1 MPISRRL
8 LDDDEEVL
16 VDVRPHWEFL
26 AGPAVL
32 TVVAVGVAV
41 TVVVE
46 FPAAPIGVAGVLAA
60 MIALPAVW
68 LAGRTVRWLSIG
80 LTVTS
85 TRIILRQGV
94 FSRDVLQVRLQR
106 VAEVHCHQTLVD
118 RLIGS
123 GRLVVELVDDR
134 PFAVD
139 DVRRPRRL
147 QRVIDRQLDEVAHG
161 SLQGPSAAA
170 GVPTD
175 PAGPFPTR
183 ALDLVDT
190 PPHGVA
196 ATSTLPVATWPA
208 GSVPTPADRSLP
220 TPTVPSAPDG
230 RSRQAGVP
238 VGYVAGVPPSIPEQ
252 LIQLDDLR
260 RRGIVSEDEF
270 KSKKAELLGR
280 L

>member
-1 MPISRRL
+1 VPISRRL

-32 TVVAVGVAV
+32 TGVAVGVAV

-46 FPAAPIGVAGVLAA
+46 FPGAPIGVAGVLAA
-60 MIALPAVW
+60 MIALPTVW

-80 LTVTS
+80 LAVTS

-106 VAEVHCHQTLVD
+106 VVEVHCHQTLID

-123 GRLVVELVDDR
+123 GRLVLELVDDR
-134 PFAVD
+134 PFAVN

-147 QRVIDRQLDEVAHG
+147 QRVIDRQRDEAAHG
-161 SLQGPSAAA
+161 GRYGPSVAV

-175 PAGPFPTR
+175 PAGPFSTR
-183 ALDLVDT
+183 ALDLADT
-190 PPHGVA
+190 PPHGVT

-208 GSVPTPADRSLP
+208 ESVPTPAHLSLP
-220 TPTVPSAPDG
+220 APTVPPRIG
-230 RSRQAGVP
+230 RAVTSG
-238 VGYVAGVPPSIPEQ
+238 
-252 LIQLDDLR
+252 R
-260 RRGIVSEDEF
+260 RRGRVRGWHLTFHSRAGQPARR
-270 KSKKAELLGR
+270 SPASGHR